1 MPEDV
6 VKVSEV
12 DIQKETDTYTKNVD
26 DLLAEKEK
34 EIMTV

>member
-6 VKVSEV
+6 VKVSEG
-12 DIQKETDTYTKNVD
+12 DIQKETDTFTKNVD
-26 DLLAEKEK
+26 ELLADKEK